1 MKTINE
7 VKGQAAD
14 NVVLAARHFKDKGR
28 TQYTADLHALSVG
41 LATKKAVEG
50 GMETSAANFAELYKT
65 LGNHSAWRQKLEKL
79 GIFATASARTVD
91 SSMAE
96 LEEEMG

>member
-1 MKTINE
+1 MTIQE
-7 VKGQAAD
+7 AKGKAQE

-28 TQYTADLHALSVG
+28 TSYTADLHALSVG
-41 LATKKAVEG
+41 LATKKAIDGGLEG
-50 GMETSAANFAELYKT
+50 SAANYAELYKA

-79 GIFATASARTVD
+79 GIFASASARTVD

>member
-1 MKTINE
+1 M
-7 VKGQAAD
+7 
-14 NVVLAARHFKDKGR
+14 LAARHFKDKGR

-41 LATKKAVEG
+41 LATKKALESG
-50 GMETSAANFAELYKT
+50 LEPTAANFAELYKT

-79 GIFATASARTVD
+79 GVFESASNRTVD
-91 SSMAE
+91 STMAE